1 MSIGT
6 VAIIAGTVAT
16 FALSALTA
24 GTGPA
29 EAAKAARSGP
39 IIRDHRAS
47 AGQASNPDA
56 KVRSKHPCY
65 YGCATVRDHRPA
77 DWQPKN
83 TDAAVR
89 DHRDPWVPK
98 PRLP

>member
-1 MSIGT
+1 L
-6 VAIIAGTVAT
+6 AAA
-16 FALSALTA
+16 FALPALTA

-39 IIRDHRAS
+39 VIRDHRAS
-47 AGQASNPDA
+47 AGQSSSPDA
-56 KVRSKHPCY
+56 NARRPKHPCY
-65 YGCATVRDHRPA
+65 YGCPTVRDHRPSG
-77 DWQPKN
+77 WQATN
-83 TDAAVR
+83 SDAVVR

>member
-1 MSIGT
+1 MRIRA

-16 FALSALTA
+16 FAVAAFAA

-47 AGQASNPDA
+47 ASQPNVP
-56 KVRSKHPCY
+56 KHPCY
-65 YGCATVRDHRPA
+65 YGCPTVRDHRPT

-83 TDAAVR
+83 SDAAVR

>member
-1 MSIGT
+1 MSIRA
-6 VAIIAGTVAT
+6 VAIIAGAVAA
-16 FALSALTA
+16 FALSALAA

-29 EAAKAARSGP
+29 EAAKAGGSGP
-39 IIRDHRAS
+39 SIRDHRAATS
-47 AGQASNPDA
+47 LNVP
-56 KVRSKHPCY
+56 KRPCY
-65 YGCATVRDHRPA
+65 YGCPTVRDHRPT

-83 TDAAVR
+83 SNAAVR

>member
-1 MSIGT
+1 MTIRA

-16 FALSALTA
+16 FAVSTLAA
-24 GTGPA
+24 GTAPA
-29 EAAKAARSGP
+29 EAAKAARQGP
-39 IIRDHRAS
+39 IIRDHRPSAS
-47 AGQASNPDA
+47 QANNQRVP
-56 KVRSKHPCY
+56 KHPCY
-65 YGCATVRDHRPA
+65 YGCATVRDHRPT